1 MPNLNGFDANTVE
14 PVEQKFDPIPAG
26 KYLVAIRGSEEKTSK
41 KGHKYLSLEFEVLDG
56 PFRGRKLWTNL
67 NLNHPDTEAVKF
79 ARAELASICK
89 AVGVL
94 KPQDSVQLHNL
105 PLLATVKC
113 ANNKETG
120 ELQNRIKAYARKETA
135 AAAGQTPQGQTAT
148 PPWRR

>member
-26 KYLVAIRGSEEKTSK
+26 KYLVALRASEEKTSK
-41 KGHKYLSLEFEVLDG
+41 KGHKYLGLEFEVLDG
-56 PFRGRKLWTNL
+56 PYRGRKLWTNL
-67 NLNHPDTEAVKF
+67 NLNHPDAEAVKF

-105 PLLATVKC
+105 PLVATVKC

-120 ELQNRIKAYARKETA
+120 ELQNRIKAYARKE
-135 AAAGQTPQGQTAT
+135 AAAGPAQSASTAT